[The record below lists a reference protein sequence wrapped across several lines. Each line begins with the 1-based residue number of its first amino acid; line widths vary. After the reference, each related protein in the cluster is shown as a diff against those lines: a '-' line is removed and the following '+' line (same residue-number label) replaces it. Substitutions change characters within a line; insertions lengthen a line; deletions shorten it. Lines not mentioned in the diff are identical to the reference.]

1 MVVEVVVEFVEEN
14 KVNNCLH
21 LVVDY
26 LMHMDY
32 YKMMMMEDPLDKVVE
47 MIALLDKVVEMIV
60 HLDKVWID

>member
-1 MVVEVVVEFVEEN
+1 MLMEVVVQFVEEN

-47 MIALLDKVVEMIV
+47 MIV
-60 HLDKVWID
+60 HLDKV